1 MTDTSQAGFAF
12 VPATTFG
19 VTPATPAFQS
29 LRFLTETLSPQIETL
44 ISNEVRADAEVGEVR
59 RSGISSSGEATFELH
74 RNASLETL
82 LAAGVRGTWNS
93 NVCKSGLLT
102 PHFTF
107 ERKVEA
113 GATDYF
119 LRFEGGRV
127 NGFTLNIAP
136 DEFVTGSLKL
146 MTAGHSVSPAI
157 ITGATYPAPTGPNGA
172 PMTGVDVS
180 SLAIGGAA
188 GVDFLGLTI
197 EVDLAMRQQK
207 KIGQQALRGLGYGRR
222 SVTGTLRC
230 YFEDLTAYNLFM
242 TDQTSSV
249 VTTIS
254 DGTNTFGV
262 TLPRIRFTGGDVP
275 NPGNDN
281 DFILTLNYQATYDP
295 TLACSIQLTR
305 SA

>member
-1 MTDTSQAGFAF
+1 MTDTSQAGFSF

-19 VTPATPAFQS
+19 VTPATPVFQS
-29 LRFLTETLSPQIETL
+29 LRFLTETLTPQVETL
-44 ISNEVRADAEVGEVR
+44 ISNEVRADAEVSEVR
-59 RSGISSSGEATFELH
+59 RSGMTASGEATFELH
-74 RNASLETL
+74 RNANLEAL
-82 LAAGVRGTWNS
+82 LAAGVRGTWNN
-93 NVCKSGLLT
+93 NVCKSGLEK

-107 ERKVEA
+107 ERKIEA
-113 GATDYF
+113 GATDYY

-136 DEFVTGSLKL
+136 EEFVTGSLKL
-146 MTAGHSVSPAI
+146 MTAGHTASPTMV
-157 ITGATYPAPTGPNGA
+157 TGATYPGPTGINGI

-180 SLAIGGAA
+180 SLAVGGAP

-197 EVDLAMRQQK
+197 EVDLAMRQQR

-222 SVTGTLRC
+222 TVTGTLRA
-230 YFEDLTAYNLFM
+230 YFEDLTAYNMFM
-242 TDQTSSV
+242 ADEASSI

-254 DGTNTFGV
+254 DGDNTFGIA
-262 TLPRIRFTGGDVP
+262 LPRIKFTGGDVP
-275 NPGNDN
+275 NPGNDQ
-281 DFILTLNYQATYDP
+281 DFILAMTYQATFDP